1 MRACIRPE
9 ESGDMNENK
18 QKGRDII
25 LTAIIRIAKARLGE
39 F

>member
-1 MRACIRPE
+1 MRACVRPE
-9 ESGDMNENK
+9 KSGDMNENK
-18 QKGRDII
+18 QKWREII